1 MSELEQENE
10 VKVVEEEAKNDRAEA
25 TAETPEKTFESEV
38 ETKVVEQS
46 EVESEEVLR
55 IDDDPVLTEVKEAR
69 KRIRPQVIK
78 RAKTAQ
84 TEVSEKP
91 KNVQTKSVY
100 SNRFWGF
107 LKGGK
112 NYGD

>member
-10 VKVVEEEAKNDRAEA
+10 IKVVEEETQTEQ
-25 TAETPEKTFESEV
+25 AETSAQPQDKPAESEV
-38 ETKVVEQS
+38 ETKVVEQ
-46 EVESEEVLR
+46 VELEGEGILR
-55 IDDDPVLTEVKEAR
+55 IDDDPVLEQVKEAK

-78 RAKTAQ
+78 RTKPAQ
-84 TEVSEKP
+84 NKAPEKP
-91 KNVQTKSVY
+91 KNVQTSSIY

-112 NYGD
+112 KYGD